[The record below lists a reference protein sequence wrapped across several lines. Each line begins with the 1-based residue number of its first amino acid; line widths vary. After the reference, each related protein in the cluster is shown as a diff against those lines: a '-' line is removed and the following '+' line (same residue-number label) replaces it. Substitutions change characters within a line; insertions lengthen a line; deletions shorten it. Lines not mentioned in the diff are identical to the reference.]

1 MKRSSRRSDGRRV
14 FFEIEAEEVDSGEEE
29 EDEGDAEDDDFID
42 KGNDIPDEYDDGER
56 VRPSPML
63 PRRDEEEDIEAM
75 EKMVNERYGSRISMD
90 HDDQF
95 DEETTE
101 VEQQA
106 LLPSVKDPKLWMV
119 KSLPGHER
127 KVAASLMQKTLD
139 KGSELHIISAIAL
152 DHLKNY
158 IYIEAYKEAHV
169 KEACKGMR
177 NIFARDVTMVPLK
190 EMSNVLTV
198 RSQEVN
204 ISRGDWV
211 RLKRSTYKGDL
222 AKVIDVDDVRR
233 KVTVK
238 VTPRLS
244 SLSLSDRL
252 EGVDCFYK
260 TVSLS
265 SVATGDIQPS
275 IEELENLREIG
286 EAEVDM
292 ATLFE
297 GKEKGCWIKGDP
309 VIVVK
314 GELKNMKG
322 SVAYVEGDIVHIK
335 PKEKIPLKAVAVHK
349 RDLAKYFEP
358 GCHVKVISG
367 VREGASGMVVKV
379 DQNKLVILTDTSKD
393 HITVFAAQVV
403 ESKETSDSHSIV
415 GDGCGNQDRHK
426 FSASRNWPHP
436 ASSTKLLPRH
446 GPPVALNRA
455 HSGRHDSM
463 IGCKV
468 KIMRGPYRGYRGCV
482 KGINGQNVRVELE
495 AQMKVITVDH
505 NHISDNVAVASTTS
519 NMAPER
525 IGRETPLHPQT
536 PLHSMGGQTPW
547 RTPLR
552 TPPHPSTPVHHG
564 SGTSAWVQWSPCSLT
579 SPSRLVPTP

>member
-1 MKRSSRRSDGRRV
+1 MPRRDDDRAGGRRRRSRPAEEEEEDEEECPAKRWASG

-29 EDEGDAEDDDFID
+29 EDEVDAEDDDFID

-56 VRPSPML
+56 VRPSPMV

-75 EKMVNERYGSRISMD
+75 EKMVNERYGSRISTD

-119 KSLPGHER
+119 KCSPGHER

-158 IYIEAYKEAHV
+158 IYIEAYKEAYV

-211 RLKRSTYKGDL
+211 RLKRSTYTGDL

-286 EAEVDM
+286 EADADM

-322 SVAYVEGDIVHIK
+322 SVEYVEGDIVHIK

-358 GCHVKVISG
+358 GCHVKSYLVY
-367 VREGASGMVVKV
+367 VK
-379 DQNKLVILTDTSKD
+379 
-393 HITVFAAQVV
+393 ITVFAAQVV
-403 ESKETSDSHSIV
+403 ESKETSDTHSIV

-436 ASSTKLLPRH
+436 ASSTKLLPRC

-495 AQMKVITVDH
+495 AHMKVITGKLP
-505 NHISDNVAVASTTS
+505 AMPL
-519 NMAPER
+519 NMMPER
-525 IGRETPLHPQT
+525 TERETPLHPQT

-547 RTPLR
+547 RTPFR
-552 TPPHPSTPVHHG
+552 TPHPSTPVHHG
-564 SGTSAWVQWSPCSLT
+564 SGTSAWDQWNPCSLS